1 MDLLK
6 VSSSPHVRTSK
17 STSQIMFDVVIA
29 LMPASAAS
37 IYFFGLSSLL
47 TIAVSVISAVLAE
60 HIVCVI
66 RKRETT
72 ITDYSAVV
80 TGIILALNLPS
91 GTPVWIPAI
100 GSIFA
105 IVIAKQLFGG
115 IGENFINP
123 AMAGRVFLVI
133 SYPKIMTTFVEP
145 FTDAVSSATPLRQLS
160 MGSFSELPDIT
171 NTLFGSVSGCIGE
184 TSAIA
189 ILIGAVYLVMR
200 KVISPLVPA
209 LYAASIFVLTMIFH
223 SFDLYFSTYA
233 VISGGVL
240 LGGVFMLTDYSSSP
254 ISKKGKIIFAL
265 GAGIITFVIREFGAY
280 TEGVMFSVL
289 LMNIAM
295 PLIENYSSPRVFGT
309 GRKQ

>member
-37 IYFFGLSSLL
+37 VYFFGLSSLL

-133 SYPKIMTTFVEP
+133 SYPKIMTTFVEH

-189 ILIGAVYLVMR
+189 ILIGAAYLVIRIFINPIQSIVYL
-200 KVISPLVPA
+200 
-209 LYAASIFVLTMIFH
+209 
-223 SFDLYFSTYA
+223 ST
-233 VISGGVL
+233 V
-240 LGGVFMLTDYSSSP
+240 
-254 ISKKGKIIFAL
+254 
-265 GAGIITFVIREFGAY
+265 R
-280 TEGVMFSVL
+280 
-289 LMNIAM
+289 N
-295 PLIENYSSPRVFGT
+295 GT
-309 GRKQ
+309 YRFR